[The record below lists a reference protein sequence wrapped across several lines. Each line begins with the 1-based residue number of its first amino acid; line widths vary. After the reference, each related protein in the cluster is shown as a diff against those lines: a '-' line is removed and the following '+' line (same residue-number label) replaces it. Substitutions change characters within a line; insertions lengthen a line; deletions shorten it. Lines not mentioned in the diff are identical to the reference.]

1 MLLLSSYLLSL
12 SHRFMQFVLW
22 LPCLGFACF
31 LALSLSLSLKLKLS
45 HSLPLSLFY
54 SFSLLLLGTIQC
66 QPSRNNNN
74 SKNHNVRVAWV
85 AIVVAAANV
94 AAVAA
99 AAAVVASVWMIHKTC
114 ENWKIKWNATAAAA
128 AAAVRVRRQSQD
140 RKRNETKQKRSRRRR
155 QQRRQL
161 THNGNAL
168 CRQRLRRR
176 RRRLRAINKHLTWK
190 KSTIANRWRLP
201 LRLPS
206 SCLYSPWY
214 ANQVAK
220 QATQILR
227 LQAIPPWCGRKTK
240 QGAAT
245 PITSARKKYNA
256 LLQQR

>member
-1 MLLLSSYLLSL
+1 MVALPWFCLLSRSL
-12 SHRFMQFVLW
+12 SFSVTEAQ
-22 LPCLGFACF
+22 
-31 LALSLSLSLKLKLS
+31 ALSFFP
-45 HSLPLSLFY
+45 SLPLSLFY

-66 QPSRNNNN
+66 QPSRNNN

-94 AAVAA
+94 AAVAAA

-168 CRQRLRRR
+168 CRQRL
-176 RRRLRAINKHLTWK
+176 
-190 KSTIANRWRLP
+190 
-201 LRLPS
+201 
-206 SCLYSPWY
+206 
-214 ANQVAK
+214 
-220 QATQILR
+220 
-227 LQAIPPWCGRKTK
+227 
-240 QGAAT
+240 
-245 PITSARKKYNA
+245 
-256 LLQQR
+256 